1 MRSVNAYGRVSSTP
15 FPTSVSGS
23 SRLGDEHNAAAE
35 VMIGGTQHKQFL
47 DIPSQGKHYE
57 LPHAFI
63 LAVDDN
69 NPISV
74 ITAYWDNLSFY
85 SQLGKIA
92 LD

>member
-1 MRSVNAYGRVSSTP
+1 MSTTP
-15 FPTSVSGS
+15 
-23 SRLGDEHNAAAE
+23 RR
-35 VMIGGTQHKQFL
+35 MIGGTQRKQFL
-47 DIPSQGKHYE
+47 DIPSQGKRYE

-69 NPISV
+69 NLISV
-74 ITAYWDNLSFY
+74 ITAYWDDLSFY